1 MALKFV
7 EITYQNI
14 KFEIEKF
21 LKTEHNKAGV
31 LFSPASPYG
40 QILTVLQNL
49 HQLSFLY
56 LKNAINQFD
65 LSDPNAL
72 NERII
77 RNAAIFAGHN
87 PGRGISATGTLKLT
101 LKTNIDLDK
110 EIPGGRITFYNRTAM
125 KNKTNSLEYSVN
137 IGSDKVTH
145 KISPNF
151 QFFLPIVQGKW
162 DRTIFTGTGE
172 ILQTYQV
179 ALAGQKDIEN
189 FNVEVLVNGDYWP
202 IKKHMYELLP
212 DEQACVVRTGFN
224 GGIDI
229 IFGNSGFGAV
239 PPIGSVIQVNYI
251 ITDGSFGNIFRRT
264 PNDWSFITD
273 AIDGFG
279 NSIDASKVFN
289 IDIYTDINFG
299 ADKENLLFTKNILP
313 IASNNFVLGL
323 PQQYAYEIK
332 KLGVFSHVNAYETNG
347 TVYVV
352 ATPNIKLFKN
362 QNADYFTID
371 IRAFE
376 LDDYEKSKID
386 KYLRTGGNI
395 QLTKKYKI
403 SSPTLSYY
411 IMNVFVITY
420 SDATDDSV
428 NAQIL
433 DKISEYFL
441 NFSRIDRVPKVDLI
455 KEIASIP
462 DIHSVDIQ
470 FVCKKNEDYHRQNK
484 TKMKNK
490 LNKFASR
497 FNTDIS
503 AQKVDPSYN
512 PKQTAGLDPVLGDI
526 IFEPSEIPVVRG
538 GWYDRNNVYYSDN
551 IDDKGLKSVNI
562 IKKGTIDAKNR
573 PSA

>member
-40 QILTVLQNL
+40 QILTVLENL

-65 LSDPNAL
+65 LSDPNSL

-110 EIPGGRITFYNRTAM
+110 EIPGGRVTFYNRTAM

-162 DRTIFTGTGE
+162 DRTVFTGTGE

-202 IKKHMYELLP
+202 IKKHIYELLP

-229 IFGNSGFGAV
+229 IFGNLGFGAV
-239 PPIGSVIQVNYI
+239 PPIGSVIEVNYL

-279 NSIDASKVFN
+279 NSIDAAKVFN

-332 KLGVFSHVNAYETNG
+332 KLGVFSHVNAYESNG
-347 TVYVV
+347 TVFVV

-376 LDDYEKSKID
+376 LDNYEKSKID

-403 SSPTLSYY
+403 SSPALSYY

-470 FVCKKNEDYHRQNK
+470 FVCKKNEDYHRENK

-490 LNKFASR
+490 LNKFASK

-503 AQKVDPSYN
+503 AQKVDPNYN
-512 PKQTAGLDPVLGDI
+512 PKQTNGLDPVLGDI
-526 IFEPSEIPVVRG
+526 IFEPSEIPVIRG

-551 IDDKGLKSVNI
+551 VDDKGLKSVNI

-573 PSA
+573 PSV

>member
-1 MALKFV
+1 MNFV
-7 EITYQNI
+7 EITYKNI

-21 LKTEHNKAGV
+21 LKTEHNKAGI

-40 QILTVLQNL
+40 QILTVLENL

-72 NERII
+72 NDRII
-77 RNAAIFAGHN
+77 RNAAIFAGHI

-101 LKTNIDLDK
+101 LKTNIDLEK
-110 EIPGGRITFYNRTAM
+110 EIPGSRVTFFNRTSM
-125 KNKTNSLEYSVN
+125 KNKTNSLEYAIN
-137 IGSDKVTH
+137 IGNDKVTH

-151 QFFLPIVQGKW
+151 QFFLPVIQGKW
-162 DRTIFTGTGE
+162 SSSTFTGTGE
-172 ILQTYQV
+172 MLQTFQV

-189 FNVEVLVNGDYWP
+189 FNVEVLVNGDYWS
-202 IKKHMYELLP
+202 IKKHIYELLP
-212 DEQACVVRTGFN
+212 DEQSCVVRTGFN

-229 IFGNSGFGAV
+229 VFGNSGFGAI
-239 PPIGSVIQVNYI
+239 PPVGAIIEISYI

-264 PNDWSFITD
+264 PNDWTFITD

-279 NSIDASKVFN
+279 NSLDASKIFN

-299 ADKENLLFTKNILP
+299 ADKESLQFTKNILP

-332 KLGVFSHVNAYETNG
+332 KLGVFSHVNANEKYG
-347 TVYVV
+347 SIFIV

-371 IRAFE
+371 IRAFS

-395 QLTKKYKI
+395 QLTRKYRI
-403 SSPTLSYY
+403 DSPILSYY
-411 IMNVFVITY
+411 VINIFIITY
-420 SDATDDSV
+420 SDAADDSV

-433 DKISEYFL
+433 DRISEYFL
-441 NFSRIDRVPKVDLI
+441 NFSRIDRVPKVDII

-462 DIHSVDIQ
+462 DINSVDIQ
-470 FVCKKNEDYHRQNK
+470 FICKNNEDYHRQNK
-484 TKMKNK
+484 VNAENKM
-490 LNKFASR
+490 NKFASS

-503 AQKVDPSYN
+503 TSKVDPNFN
-512 PKQTAGLDPVLGDI
+512 PKQSVGLDPVLGDI
-526 IFEPSEIPVVRG
+526 VFDPSEIPVVRG

-562 IKKGTIDAKNR
+562 IKKGTVDVKNK
-573 PSA
+573 PSTK

>member
-1 MALKFV
+1 MNFV

-21 LKTEHNKAGV
+21 LKIEHNKAGI

-40 QILTVLQNL
+40 QILTVLENL

-65 LSDPNAL
+65 LSNPNAL

-110 EIPGGRITFYNRTAM
+110 EIPGGRVTFFNRTSL
-125 KNKTNSLEYSVN
+125 KNKTNSLEYAIN
-137 IGSDKVTH
+137 IGTDKVTH

-151 QFFLPIVQGKW
+151 QFFLPLVQGKW
-162 DRTIFTGTGE
+162 SKSTFTGTGE
-172 ILQTYQV
+172 MLQTFQV
-179 ALAGQKDIEN
+179 ALTGQKDIEN
-189 FNVEVLVNGDYWP
+189 FNVEVLVNGDYWS
-202 IKKHMYELLP
+202 IKKHIYEMLP

-229 IFGNSGFGAV
+229 VFGNSGFGAI
-239 PPIGSVIQVNYI
+239 PPIGSIIEVGYV

-264 PNDWSFITD
+264 SNDWTFITD

-279 NSIDASKVFN
+279 NSLDATKVFN

-299 ADKENLLFTKNILP
+299 ADKESIQFTKNILP
-313 IASNNFVLGL
+313 ISSNNFVLGL

-332 KLGVFSHVNAYETNG
+332 KLGVFSHVNAYEKYG
-347 TVYVV
+347 TIFIV

-362 QNADYFTID
+362 QNADYFGID
-371 IRAFE
+371 IRAFS

-386 KYLRTGGNI
+386 AYLRTGGNI

-403 SSPTLSYY
+403 DSPVLSYY
-411 IMNVFVITY
+411 IINVFVITY
-420 SDATDDSV
+420 SDASDDSV

-441 NFSRIDRVPKVDLI
+441 NFSRIDRVPKVDII
-455 KEIASIP
+455 KEIASIS
-462 DIHSVDIQ
+462 DINSVDIQ
-470 FVCKKNEDYHRQNK
+470 FVCKNNEDYYRTNK
-484 TKMKNK
+484 VKAANK

-503 AQKVDPSYN
+503 TQKVDPNFNS
-512 PKQTAGLDPVLGDI
+512 KQSVGLDPVLGDI
-526 IFEPSEIPVVRG
+526 VFEPSQIPVIRG

-562 IKKGTIDAKNR
+562 IKKGTIDVKNK
-573 PSA
+573 PSIK